1 MREPY
6 HTIISQSRGEIT
18 EKRSR
23 FIGDLAPAACEQ
35 EALEFIEQIKKTH
48 PDARHHCFAF
58 LCPSC
63 HDGPEITRVSDDG
76 EPSQTAGLPILHALQ
91 GAGLHEVCLVVTRY
105 FGGTLLGTG
114 GLSRAYA
121 EAAAEAVRAA
131 EIIEKIPAFLGRLE
145 IDYTHV
151 GRLGGMLAAHGVRSL
166 KEDWAD
172 RVTYRLL
179 VPETSAEAF
188 AAAVTELTSGRS
200 RVDFGDPVFFAM
212 VDGTPRMFE
221 T

>member
-1 MREPY
+1 MRSSY
-6 HTIISQSRGEIT
+6 LTILTPAEGEIT

-23 FIGDLAPAACEQ
+23 FIGDLAPASCEQ
-35 EALEFIEQIKKTH
+35 EALAFIEQIKKAH

-58 LCPSC
+58 ICAPEGG
-63 HDGPEITRVSDDG
+63 GPEITRVSDDG

-91 GAGLHEVCLVVTRY
+91 GAGLHDVCLVVTRY

-121 EAAAEAVRAA
+121 AAAEAAVEVARTV
-131 EIIEKIPAFLGRLE
+131 EKIPAFRSRLE

-151 GRLGGMLAAHGVRSL
+151 GRLGSVMAAHAVRSL
-166 KEDWAD
+166 KEDWAE

-179 VPETSAEAF
+179 VPEDQAEAF

-200 RVDFGDPVFFAM
+200 AVEGSDPVWFA
-212 VDGTPRMFE
+212 VTDGEVLLFE
-221 T
+221 